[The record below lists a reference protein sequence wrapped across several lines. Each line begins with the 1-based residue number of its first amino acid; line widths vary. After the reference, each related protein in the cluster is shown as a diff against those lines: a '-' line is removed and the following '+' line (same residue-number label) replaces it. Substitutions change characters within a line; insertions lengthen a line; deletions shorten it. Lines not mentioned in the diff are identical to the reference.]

1 MTNEELAIKI
11 KAGDDA
17 LLPQLWEQ
25 CEGFI
30 RKEACRWA
38 RAFEDRPDI
47 DADDLTQ
54 SGYFALLNAV
64 QRFEPARGGFIS
76 VLAMTLKT
84 AFADAC
90 GMRTQQQRQDP
101 LTKSPLRLDSPIPG
115 DDDDITFGDTIPDP
129 NNCYEDVEEKLY
141 QEYVS
146 KTCHKA
152 VDSLSNRQKEFIEL
166 HFFNNM
172 TQKDI
177 AAQQGIS
184 FQRVRQIIVNGLHH
198 IRNSAFSPELEKIYY
213 SSCNYYSGVG
223 AAAFRRTNTSSVER
237 ELLRKERKERQFREA
252 TQKLSRDKKI
262 SLLIE
267 YLDYSYSLAEW
278 IVDTDTDCNYSKLLL
293 LEQIESA

>member
-1 MTNEELAIKI
+1 M
-11 KAGDDA
+11 AG
-17 LLPQLWEQ
+17 QEQ
-25 CEGFI
+25 RRRSSYPRGN
-30 RKEACRWA
+30 
-38 RAFEDRPDI
+38 AFEDRPDI

-146 KTCHKA
+146 KTCRKA

-213 SSCNYYSGVG
+213 SSCNYYRGVG

-278 IVDTDTDCNYSKLLL
+278 IVDTDPDCNYSKLLL

>member
-1 MTNEELAIKI
+1 MSNEEIVRRI
-11 KAGDDA
+11 QVGDDA
-17 LLPQLWEQ
+17 LLLQLWEQ
-25 CEGFI
+25 CKGFI

-38 RAFEDRPDI
+38 RAFEARPDI

-64 QRFEPARGGFIS
+64 QRFEPARGSFIS

-90 GMRTQQQRQDP
+90 GMCTQQQRQDP
-101 LTKSPLRLDSPIPG
+101 LTKSPLRLDSPMPG
-115 DDDDITFGDTIPDP
+115 ADDDITFGDTIPDP

-198 IRNSAFSPELEKIYY
+198 IRNSAFSAELEKIYY
-213 SSCNYYSGVG
+213 SSCNYYRGVG
-223 AAAFRRTNTSSVER
+223 TAAFRRTNTSSVER

-267 YLDYSYSLAEW
+267 YLNYPYSLAEW
-278 IVDTDTDCNYSKLLL
+278 IVDTDPDCNYSKLLL

>member
-146 KTCHKA
+146 KTRHKA

-213 SSCNYYSGVG
+213 SSCNYYRGVG

-262 SLLIE
+262 SLLID

-278 IVDTDTDCNYSKLLL
+278 IVDTDPDCNYSKLLL

>member
-146 KTCHKA
+146 KTCRKA

-213 SSCNYYSGVG
+213 SSCNYYRGVG

-278 IVDTDTDCNYSKLLL
+278 IVDTDPDCNYSKLLL

>member
-11 KAGDDA
+11 KAGNDA

-90 GMRTQQQRQDP
+90 GMRTQQRQDP

-213 SSCNYYSGVG
+213 SSCNYYRGVG